1 MLGMRMKV
9 EKGKQIILKGRL
21 AGPTAVFGTE
31 PPIEICFNPTEYVQE
46 KSNSFAEATIPGL
59 EAPIIQFGHGSTQTL
74 TMELLIDTY
83 TYDQGVDIRPVYI
96 SRLENLMEIDGAFHA
111 PPPCK
116 IVWGS
121 LEFVGLLE
129 QMSKRYLLFKADG
142 TPVRARVN
150 LTFKEFVPVVFQLQK
165 APRSSPD
172 KHKERRIQE
181 GNSLWQ
187 LAYNEYGHPRY
198 WRFIA
203 ETNQL
208 DDPLDLAPGRKLI
221 LAPLKE

>member
-1 MLGMRMKV
+1 MIP
-9 EKGKQIILKGRL
+9 KGAQKLTILKGRL
-21 AGPTAVFGTE
+21 SGPKAVFGSE
-31 PPIEICFNPTEYVQE
+31 PSIEIGFNPTEYGQE
-46 KSNSFAEATIPGL
+46 KSNTFADTAIPGL
-59 EAPIIQFGHGSTQTL
+59 QAPIIQFAHGAAQTL

-83 TYDQGVDIRPVYI
+83 TYDKGADIRPTYI
-96 SRLENLMEIDGAFHA
+96 RPLENLMEIDGALHA

-121 LEFVGLLE
+121 LEFVGVLA
-129 QMSKRYLLFKADG
+129 QMRKHYLLFKADG

-150 LTFKEFVPVVFQLQK
+150 LTFKEFVPVAFQLHE

-181 GNSLWQ
+181 GDSLWQ
-187 LAYNEYGHPRY
+187 LAFNEYGDPRC

-203 ETNQL
+203 ETNHL
-208 DDPLDLAPGRKLI
+208 DDPLNLVPGRKLM
-221 LAPLKE
+221 LAPLSKRMPR